1 MPTMTLSTPT
11 TTSSA
16 LFLAATLAILFV
28 QLQHFNASAFTF
40 SPATTTKKSQLGHPS
55 CNSDHLHN
63 FHSSLTA
70 KANDANDD
78 HDKII
83 NINDNTEDEE
93 FYEQDDD
100 YDSMP
105 LWRIEEVDRIFDAN
119 LDSPFYP
126 NPLSRK
132 NKTPDAWFVEPDD
145 AVAAR
150 VNVDVHQTCIID
162 QEAAAPAFILAG
174 PRKEIAFDP
183 DLSRA
188 AIVTCGGLC
197 PGLNTVVREVVMCLR
212 RQYGVEHVYGIPEGY
227 RGFLDPS
234 IWRPLDEATVANYH
248 NMGGSI
254 LGSSR
259 GGHDTNAIVE
269 ALVTQNINLL
279 FVVGGDGTLRGAAKI
294 SEETQRRGLR
304 ISVVSI
310 PKTIDNDIPL
320 STRYLQSCCLCGLCT
335 LPIEAFLFVAHT
347 LCLVY
352 SQLIEPLVL
361 KRQWKPHERP
371 LMWPTLKQKA
381 FLSVLGLSK

>member
-1 MPTMTLSTPT
+1 
-11 TTSSA
+11 
-16 LFLAATLAILFV
+16 
-28 QLQHFNASAFTF
+28 
-40 SPATTTKKSQLGHPS
+40 
-55 CNSDHLHN
+55 
-63 FHSSLTA
+63 
-70 KANDANDD
+70 
-78 HDKII
+78 
-83 NINDNTEDEE
+83 
-93 FYEQDDD
+93 
-100 YDSMP
+100 MP
-105 LWRIEEVDRIFDAN
+105 LWRIEEVDQICDSN
-119 LDSPFYP
+119 LEFFP
-126 NPLSRK
+126 NPLARK
-132 NKTPDAWFVEPDD
+132 NKIPDAWFVEPDD

-162 QEAAAPAFILAG
+162 QEAAAPAFVLAG

-248 NMGGSI
+248 NMGGSV

-269 ALVTQNINLL
+269 ALVSQNINLL

-294 SEETQRRGLR
+294 SEEAQRRGLK
-304 ISVVSI
+304 ISVVSV

-320 STRYLQSCCLCGLCT
+320 ST
-335 LPIEAFLFVAHT
+335 
-347 LCLVY
+347 
-352 SQLIEPLVL
+352 
-361 KRQWKPHERP
+361 
-371 LMWPTLKQKA
+371 
-381 FLSVLGLSK
+381 